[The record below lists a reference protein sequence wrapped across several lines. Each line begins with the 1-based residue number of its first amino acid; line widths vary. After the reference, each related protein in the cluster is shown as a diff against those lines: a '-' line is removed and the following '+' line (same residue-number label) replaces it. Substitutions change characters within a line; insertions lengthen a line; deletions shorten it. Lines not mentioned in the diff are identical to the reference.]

1 MQPINQNES
10 WCKASLHKEHSSF
23 KWRAMVLP
31 MSTLGWRE
39 FMDVRMNDYSF
50 LKQGIIILYFFS
62 FKQHMLCW
70 SLFIVGK
77 CFSCEW
83 GGPQA
88 SYFDYYA
95 FRWIY
100 RLSYLY
106 YALFAVIV
114 SLVTGIVVTAISSYF
129 TGKLLIEGCLS
140 LHKSSN

>member
-1 MQPINQNES
+1 MTILFLNRE
-10 WCKASLHKEHSSF
+10 LSF
-23 KWRAMVLP
+23 FIFFLLNNICFAEACLL
-31 MSTLGWRE
+31 LGNVSHVSEVAHRP
-39 FMDVRMNDYSF
+39 
-50 LKQGIIILYFFS
+50 
-62 FKQHMLCW
+62 
-70 SLFIVGK
+70 FI
-77 CFSCEW
+77 
-83 GGPQA
+83 
-88 SYFDYYA
+88 FDYHA